1 MNRNQINFI
10 IGAVCVFVLLA
21 FALAFF
27 YISSQKDDSV
37 KQVQSASDASGPE
50 IMTLNSNAS
59 APTAASEPEDNNTL
73 GQLFTAKI
81 IGSSKK
87 MVEDIT
93 GKAISNEYGF
103 SEYEVN
109 GCRVHAMYDADGKL
123 RNIGLD
129 LSDSCKVNLST
140 FNVPNTEAGPNLTFG
155 QISEALGSSNI
166 RQFQSDCLMNCG
178 NAQDPT
184 VSAIYA
190 IDSNP
195 NEPEPMEILLKTAQV
210 GDAALTASDKW
221 RGAMLKQEDEDWV
234 LNGEFNCDARYNSV
248 AQELFNNVSVN
259 SITIGYDIPLE
270 SCQSAAG

>member
-1 MNRNQINFI
+1 MNSNQINFI

-27 YISSQKDDSV
+27 CISSQKDDSV

-59 APTAASEPEDNNTL
+59 APTSASEPEDNNVL
-73 GQLFTAKI
+73 SQLFTAKT

-87 MVEDIT
+87 AVENIT
-93 GKAISNEYGF
+93 GKAISNEYGL

-129 LSDSCKVNLST
+129 LSSICKVNLST

-155 QISEALGSSNI
+155 QISETLGTSNI

-259 SITIGYDIPLE
+259 SITIGYGIPQE

>member
-37 KQVQSASDASGPE
+37 KQVQNASDASGPE

-59 APTAASEPEDNNTL
+59 APTAASEPENDDTL
-73 GQLFTAKI
+73 SQLFTAKI

-87 MVEDIT
+87 AVEGVT

-123 RNIGLD
+123 RNLGLD

-140 FNVPNTEAGPNLTFG
+140 FNVPNTEAGPKLTFG

-178 NAQDPT
+178 NAQEPT

-195 NEPEPMEILLKTAQV
+195 DEPEPMEILLKTAQV

-221 RGAMLKQEDEDWV
+221 RNAMLKQEDEDWV

>member
-1 MNRNQINFI
+1 MSRNQINFI

-27 YISSQKDDSV
+27 YISSQKDVSV
-37 KQVQSASDASGPE
+37 KQVQSASEASGPE
-50 IMTLNSNAS
+50 IMTLNNNAS
-59 APTAASEPEDNNTL
+59 APTAASEPEDNSVL
-73 GQLFTAKI
+73 SQLFTAKI

-87 MVEDIT
+87 MVENIT
-93 GKAISNEYGF
+93 GKAISNEYGL
-103 SEYEVN
+103 SEYDVN

-123 RNIGLD
+123 RNLGLD
-129 LSDSCKVNLST
+129 LSSSCKVNLST
-140 FNVPNTEAGPNLTFG
+140 FKVPNTEAGPNLTFG

-184 VSAIYA
+184 VSAVYA

-195 NEPEPMEILLKTAQV
+195 NEPEPMEILIKTAQV

>member
-37 KQVQSASDASGPE
+37 KQVQNASDASGPE

-59 APTAASEPEDNNTL
+59 APTAASEPENDDTL
-73 GQLFTAKI
+73 SQLFTAKT

-87 MVEDIT
+87 AVEGIT

-129 LSDSCKVNLST
+129 LSDSCKVNLSA

-155 QISEALGSSNI
+155 QISEALGASNI
-166 RQFQSDCLMNCG
+166 R
-178 NAQDPT
+178 
-184 VSAIYA
+184 
-190 IDSNP
+190 
-195 NEPEPMEILLKTAQV
+195 
-210 GDAALTASDKW
+210 
-221 RGAMLKQEDEDWV
+221 
-234 LNGEFNCDARYNSV
+234 
-248 AQELFNNVSVN
+248 
-259 SITIGYDIPLE
+259 
-270 SCQSAAG
+270 

>member
-37 KQVQSASDASGPE
+37 KQVQNASDASGPE

-59 APTAASEPEDNNTL
+59 APTAASEPENDDTL
-73 GQLFTAKI
+73 SQLFTAKI

-87 MVEDIT
+87 AVEGVT

-123 RNIGLD
+123 RNLGLD

-140 FNVPNTEAGPNLTFG
+140 FNVPNTEAGPKLTFG

-178 NAQDPT
+178 NAQEPT

-195 NEPEPMEILLKTAQV
+195 DEPEPMEILLKTAQV

-221 RGAMLKQEDEDWV
+221 RNAMLKQEDEDWV

-259 SITIGYDIPLE
+259 SVTIGYDIPLE